1 MATTLFLTQFWGWF
15 MVILGVLFLLKKP
28 STFTA
33 IFRLEADKTFV
44 ATSGYIS
51 LILGLITV
59 LLHNVWIW
67 TWPAILIT
75 LFGWVALVKGVL
87 RIGFPQA
94 THQLAVSLEHKPGF
108 IRVLLVVVIVL
119 GIWLLWAGSK
129 IVGGA

>member
-1 MATTLFLTQFWGWF
+1 M

-28 STFTA
+28 STLTA

-51 LILGLITV
+51 IILGLITV

-67 TWPAILIT
+67 AWPDILIT
-75 LFGWVALVKGVL
+75 LFGWIALVKGIL

-94 THQLAVSLEHKPGF
+94 THQVAVNLEHKPNF
-108 IRVLLVVVIVL
+108 IRILLVVMIVL
-119 GIWLLWAGSK
+119 GVWILWAGSK
-129 IVGGA
+129 VVGV